1 MKDLPFLPLAFCP
14 LSGFSLTISLPVFHA
29 LSIFFFFFFCV
40 DTRVKPPFVLLK
52 LSEDNKYGMKCH
64 PTAQVAPQLTPHKL
78 TGGGKNSPS
87 VTNSNQPSHS
97 NFLKSITFS

>member
-29 LSIFFFFFFCV
+29 LSIFFFCV

-52 LSEDNKYGMKCH
+52 LSEDNKYGMKYH
-64 PTAQVAPQLTPHKL
+64 PTAQVAPQLTPHIL
-78 TGGGKNSPS
+78 TGGGGGKNSPS